1 MRRERPSAS
10 HLTTRVLE
18 AGQLYAPGDS
28 DDPMRT
34 QILLVVLAVLA
45 ASPAC
50 NRTTPPTREPAVGG
64 TPVATVGSA
73 RDEDEPATRHR
84 NLA

>member
-1 MRRERPSAS
+1 
-10 HLTTRVLE
+10 
-18 AGQLYAPGDS
+18 
-28 DDPMRT
+28 MRT